1 MFDEI
6 NAALGRGESIA
17 LMTVVRVSGATP
29 CPPGT
34 KALAREDG
42 TFIGSFGGSNLDQ
55 LVRQDALRLL
65 AAGNSELV
73 TYHLDPDSGES
84 VGSCGAT
91 IELFIEPLRPE
102 PRLLIAGSGYV
113 AQALARLAAPLGWR
127 VALVDDRSEFAAG
140 GNLPPGTSV
149 AVDDIAEWL
158 RTRNA
163 DAMSA
168 IVIVT
173 RGHRSDEEGLRAALE
188 SGAGYIGMIGS
199 PSKVRNIFRHLLSA
213 GVARAELE
221 RVHAPIGLDL
231 GAKTPDEIALSIAA
245 ELLLWRRGGTGQRLR
260 DAANILAKITPGETA
275 SETAESAPVME
286 QPVEA
291 PSAPAVSNG
300 NGARPRSRAA
310 RSTTA
315 ERSE

>member
-6 NAALGRGESIA
+6 ADALAHGRAVA
-17 LMTVVRVSGATP
+17 LLTVVRVNGATP

-34 KALAREDG
+34 KLLAHEDGALTGGLGGASLDNRARE
-42 TFIGSFGGSNLDQ
+42 
-55 LVRQDALRLL
+55 DALRLL
-65 AAGNSELV
+65 RAGQPELV

-91 IELFIEPLRPE
+91 IEIFIEPLRPE

-127 VALVDDRSEFAAG
+127 IALVDDRSEFAASAT
-140 GNLPPGTSV
+140 LPERTEV
-149 AVDDIAEWL
+149 AVADIAAWL
-158 RTRNA
+158 RDRQA

-173 RGHRSDEEGLRAALE
+173 RGHRSDEEALRAALG

-199 PSKVRNIFRHLLSA
+199 PSKVRAIFRRLLRA
-213 GVARAELE
+213 GTPRADLE
-221 RVHAPIGLDL
+221 RIHAPIGLDL
-231 GAKTPDEIALSIAA
+231 GAETPDEIALSIAA

-260 DAANILAKITPGETA
+260 DAAGVLARLTA
-275 SETAESAPVME
+275 SDDNHPDADEDEPADATATQTAASL
-286 QPVEA
+286 
-291 PSAPAVSNG
+291 AV
-300 NGARPRSRAA
+300 RS
-310 RSTTA
+310 
-315 ERSE
+315 

>member
-6 NAALGRGESIA
+6 AAALARGEAVA
-17 LMTVVRVSGATP
+17 LLTVVRVSGATP

-34 KALAREDG
+34 KLVAHEDG
-42 TFIGSFGGSNLDQ
+42 ALTGSLGGATLDS
-55 LVRQDALRLL
+55 RAHDDALRLL
-65 AAGNSELV
+65 RTGESELV

-91 IELFIEPLRPE
+91 IEIFIEPLRPE
-102 PRLLIAGSGYV
+102 PRLLVAGSGYV

-127 VALVDDRSEFAAG
+127 VALVDDRSEFAVAAA
-140 GNLPPGTSV
+140 LPEHAEVHV
-149 AVDDIAEWL
+149 ADIAEWL
-158 RTRNA
+158 RERRA

-173 RGHRSDEEGLRAALE
+173 RGHRSDEEALRAALE

-199 PSKVRNIFRHLLSA
+199 PSKVRAIFRHLLRA
-213 GVARAELE
+213 GIPRADLE

-231 GAKTPDEIALSIAA
+231 GAETPDEIALSIAA

-260 DAANILAKITPGETA
+260 DAASVLAQIPANVGDIPDEEPA
-275 SETAESAPVME
+275 SEPS
-286 QPVEA
+286 EA
-291 PSAPAVSNG
+291 IASPAG
-300 NGARPRSRAA
+300 G
-310 RSTTA
+310 
-315 ERSE
+315 